1 MKAPRRPGSQA
12 AADRGWWSAHKW
24 LLARRFSQLSILGLF
39 LLGPWFGVWIVKGNL
54 NSSLTLDVLPLSDPY
69 VLLQSLLAGHSAE
82 LTAIT
87 GALIVLGFYALL
99 GGRVFCAWVCPVN
112 LVTDVAHW
120 SRERLGLVGAAR
132 LSRHARYWLLGA
144 TLLLA
149 ALTGTVVWELV
160 NPVSMFHRG
169 VIFGMGLGWLV
180 LLAVFL
186 LDLLVSRR
194 AWCGHLCPM
203 GAFYSLLALPSL
215 VRVRADRRAQCDDC
229 MDCFAV
235 CPEPQVIRPALKGAD
250 KGVGPVITGL
260 NCTNCGRCI
269 DVCAR
274 DVFRFGSRFNNRS
287 EASVQRRASRE
298 RGLPADDSPGVEVLR

>member
-1 MKAPRRPGSQA
+1 MSLERRPGVQA
-12 AADRGWWSAHKW
+12 AATRGWLSAHKW
-24 LLARRFSQLSILGLF
+24 LLARRSSQLAILGLF

-54 NSSLTLDVLPLSDPY
+54 SSSLTLDVLPLSDPY
-69 VLLQSLLAGHSAE
+69 VLSQSLLAGHVPE
-82 LTAIT
+82 LTVIT
-87 GALIVLGFYALL
+87 GALIVAGVYLLL

-112 LVTDVAHW
+112 LVTDAAHW

-132 LSRHARYWLLGA
+132 LSRRTRYWILGV

-149 ALTGTVVWELV
+149 ALTGTVAWELV

-203 GAFYSLLALPSL
+203 GAFYSLLAVPSL
-215 VRVRADRRAQCDDC
+215 VRVRAERRQACDDC
-229 MDCFAV
+229 MECYAV

-250 KGVGPVITGL
+250 DGVGPVVTGP

-269 DVCAR
+269 DVCPHE
-274 DVFRFGSRFNNRS
+274 VFRFGGRFPNRV
-287 EASVQRRASRE
+287 EAPVQHGQPVNA
-298 RGLPADDSPGVEVLR
+298 G